1 MMNMTAMK
9 RIGLIL
15 TGFVLSLPASGAGAE
30 AVVVVSARSSVN
42 TLSKNQIV
50 DIFLGRMHQFPNDG
64 PVEPVDQ
71 TEGSA
76 TRDEFYLNFS
86 GQSPAQIKA
95 YWSKII
101 FTGRGQP
108 PREVQN
114 GLQVKKFVAAHPN
127 AIGYIQDK
135 LVDDSVKVLHVK

>member
-1 MMNMTAMK
+1 MNIPITN
-9 RIGLIL
+9 RIGLTL
-15 TGFVLSLPASGAGAE
+15 MGLALSLPAGGAVADV
-30 AVVVVSARSSVN
+30 VVVVSAKSPMVA
-42 TLSKNQIV
+42 LSKHQIV
-50 DIFLGRMHQFPNDG
+50 DIFLGKMHQFPNNG

-71 TEGSA
+71 AEGSA
-76 TRDEFYLNFS
+76 TRDEFYREFS

-108 PREVQN
+108 PPEVQN
-114 GLQVKKFVAAHPN
+114 GLQVKRFIAAHPN

-135 LVDDSVKVLHVK
+135 LVDDSVRVLQVK